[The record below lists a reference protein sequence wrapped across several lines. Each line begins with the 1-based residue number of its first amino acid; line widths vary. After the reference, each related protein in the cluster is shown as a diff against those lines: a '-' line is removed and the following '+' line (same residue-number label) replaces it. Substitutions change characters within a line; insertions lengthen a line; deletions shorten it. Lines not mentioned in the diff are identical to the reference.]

1 MRVWL
6 LPSLNRAM
14 PWPISW
20 LQAVLDLIFS
30 KALDQAFFNH
40 LYAQICFRMSSLNV
54 ENVQFKKLLLEKCTF
69 GLLAWAFVGHCL
81 PP

>member
-1 MRVWL
+1 MAKL
-6 LPSLNRAM
+6 
-14 PWPISW
+14 W

-54 ENVQFKKLLLEKCTF
+54 ENVQFKKLLLENCT
-69 GLLAWAFVGHCL
+69 LAL
-81 PP
+81 PAPPPPSPRVQSK